1 VWRPLSWVHRRA
13 LHGAA
18 LVAAISRHTL
28 ERATPY
34 TGALPQARLLPLTL
48 EAEPEGT
55 VSLPGLAPGYLLMVG
70 RMAASERYKGHDL
83 MLDALPAVIRS
94 APGTRLVLAGDG
106 DDRARLERRVRD
118 LGLSADVT
126 FTGF

>member
-1 VWRPLSWVHRRA
+1 
-13 LHGAA
+13 
-18 LVAAISRHTL
+18 
-28 ERATPY
+28 
-34 TGALPQARLLPLTL
+34 
-48 EAEPEGT
+48 
-55 VSLPGLAPGYLLMVG
+55 G

-118 LGLSADVT
+118 LGLSDDVT
-126 FTGF
+126 FTGFVADSAMRTLYRNAAVFVLPSTGEGFGLVYLEAMREGIPCVAARGSVAEEVFASDDNGVL